1 MGSLLGD
8 FCRQIT
14 EELGEWRRQIR
25 ALCPRWC
32 CSFFAKDSGAIRKQV
47 VLVASGGGC
56 CFLQAEKRQ
65 ELPLQEGR
73 VKGPP
78 LQTVLEALHG
88 AGTGVMGLEAC
99 KPSTGE
105 DEAQALLKV

>member
-1 MGSLLGD
+1 MVLQLLLKG
-8 FCRQIT
+8 Q
-14 EELGEWRRQIR
+14 
-25 ALCPRWC
+25 WC
-32 CSFFAKDSGAIRKQV
+32 NQETQV

-65 ELPLQEGR
+65 GLPLQGGR

-78 LQTVLEALHG
+78 PQTVLVALHG
-88 AGTGVMGLEAC
+88 AGTGVMSLEAC
-99 KPSTGE
+99 KPSIGE

>member
-1 MGSLLGD
+1 MVLQLLRKG
-8 FCRQIT
+8 Q
-14 EELGEWRRQIR
+14 
-25 ALCPRWC
+25 WC
-32 CSFFAKDSGAIRKQV
+32 NQETQV

-56 CFLQAEKRQ
+56 CFLQAEKQ
-65 ELPLQEGR
+65 ATGAPLQEGR

-78 LQTVLEALHG
+78 LQTVLEPLHG